1 MTFEGGSAQGIEMF
15 LVRGGEKFGQL
26 DDYFAYVQCANG
38 VPGLPVLLKV
48 SMESYEFTIPAV
60 QDIRANCPAG
70 EFHGTVSFDGIV
82 GSFADGR
89 EIKLE
94 RRDSVWE

>member
-38 VPGLPVLLKV
+38 VPGLPALLKV
-48 SMESYEFTIPAV
+48 SMESYEVTIPAV